1 MIIIAISSTDL
12 CRHMHTTIF
21 HVRVHTH
28 THTLTHTHTTP
39 YYTHSYI
46 TPLIVTHCS
55 QVPAALQK
63 YMGGREVIEAPVSQK
78 KVKADKAA
86 AATAAEATAQ

>member
-1 MIIIAISSTDL
+1 MCGST
-12 CRHMHTTIF
+12 HS
-21 HVRVHTH
+21 HTH
-28 THTLTHTHTTP
+28 SLTHTHTTP
-39 YYTHSYI
+39 HYTRNYI
-46 TPLIVTHCS
+46 TTLVATHCS

-86 AATAAEATAQ
+86 AAAAAEATAQ